1 MHDKVASL
9 VDAGRSLDEIEASV
23 LATSPRARR
32 SAPRCGSTLGAA
44 SAATRNVGA
53 AVHPPAP
60 ARAGQPG
67 LLSGPSSTVSY
78 PA

>member
-23 LATSPRARR
+23 LATSPLGEEERAALWLYAWSRKRR
-32 SAPRCGSTLGAA
+32 NEERGAP
-44 SAATRNVGA
+44 
-53 AVHPPAP
+53 VHPSAL